1 MCAVPAF
8 RRKPARVRLPF
19 VVTQRF
25 PPWSERWLPAS
36 LDSRDVTAA
45 TLFQRVIIN
54 SLASGLTA
62 ATLFQQV
69 IINSLASGLLAATL
83 FKWVKI
89 HCLAPV
95 FGSGFDCGYLKAEH
109 LIASVV
115 MGYSLQPGE
124 KCLPLRL
131 FAVKLSTCG
140 CRLLVR
146 IISLEG
152 ETGCCPDFVV

>member
-69 IINSLASGLLAATL
+69 IINSLASGLLAAT
-83 FKWVKI
+83 I
-89 HCLAPV
+89 INCLALV
-95 FGSGFDCGYLKAEH
+95 FGSGFDCGCLKAEH
-109 LIASVV
+109 LLVSVV